1 MQLFDIAQ
9 CANALKTTWP
19 RRYALAVAAT
29 VLALLTIVVAIKIPS
44 ASADA
49 GAPPRM
55 ATAAV
60 GDIES
65 SVLATGILQARDQ
78 VNVGAQVSGQVTSLK
93 VALGEHVKKGALI
106 AEIDPTSQKN
116 DLRNAEAALK
126 SLEAQMRAKQVSLQL
141 AESVLQRQRHM
152 LTQDAIARADYENA
166 EAARN
171 MARADVAAL
180 EAQIEQAR
188 IQADKARTDLDR
200 TQIRAPISGTV
211 VAIVTKEGQTLNSA
225 QQVPTIV
232 KLARLDVIQVK
243 VQISEADVARVK
255 PGQKVQFTL
264 MGEPGV
270 LHHAHM
276 QVVEPVP
283 DTANQDGQPAL
294 GGGPGPSAVYYNGLF
309 TVSNL
314 EGKLRIGMT
323 AQVSIMLAS
332 AKNVLT
338 IPVTAL
344 GEKRGN
350 DGYVVQVLNN
360 GQPQERQVQVGVRDN
375 LNVQIVTGLKA
386 GEQVLLQDESA
397 PNASSGN
404 PS

>member
-1 MQLFDIAQ
+1 MQSFNIAQ
-9 CANALKTTWP
+9 FVDALKTA
-19 RRYALAVAAT
+19 RLKRYALAGAAA

-49 GAPPRM
+49 GAPPRI
-55 ATAAV
+55 ATAAI

-65 SVLATGILQARDQ
+65 SVLATGILQASDQ

-93 VALGEHVKKGALI
+93 VVLGQHVKKGTLI
-106 AEIDPTSQKN
+106 AEIDPSSQKN
-116 DLRNAEAALK
+116 DLRNAEAALR

-152 LTQDAIARADYENA
+152 LMQDAIARADYENA
-166 EAARN
+166 EATRN
-171 MARADVAAL
+171 MARADAAAL

-188 IQADKARTDLDR
+188 ILADKARADLDR

-232 KLARLDVIQVK
+232 KLARLDTIQVK

-264 MGEPGV
+264 MGEPGQR
-270 LHHAHM
+270 HYAHM
-276 QVVEPVP
+276 QVVEPIP
-283 DTANQDGQPAL
+283 DAANQDGPPSS
-294 GGGPGPSAVYYNGLF
+294 GGPGATAVYYNGLF
-309 TVSNL
+309 SVRNL

-332 AKNVLT
+332 AKKVLT
-338 IPVTAL
+338 IPVAAL
-344 GEKRGN
+344 GEKRRN
-350 DGYVVQVLNN
+350 DRYVVQVLDN
-360 GQPQERQVQVGVRDN
+360 GQPQEREVRVGVRDN
-375 LNVQIVTGLKA
+375 LNVQIVKGLEA
-386 GEQVLLQDESA
+386 GEQVMLQDETA
-397 PNASSGN
+397 PDTSSGDA
-404 PS
+404 S